1 MKFEVDFEEFK
12 KAIVTCGKGLKK
24 GSLLTPLIK
33 IEAKGHSII
42 VSENSL
48 AGNGV
53 GVEVTIPATVK
64 KEGIF
69 VTSFYNAN
77 VLSIRSC
84 SGKLEGEMNDNMLVL
99 KYKDGLAK
107 TVLVENETPFT
118 DVMEKPADAAS
129 AIIPLDTFNQMLK
142 DTISVGL
149 NQNPSQN
156 MYGMLLKI
164 NEDEDGLLKF
174 SLTASDG
181 YRVVRRT
188 VFAVK
193 NGEYSGNVV
202 LTPENL
208 KTVSEILNGK
218 DVELSVD
225 NGKAY
230 LKSGTVRCVFATLNK
245 DIPNL
250 ESFIANR
257 TATYSAEVDKT
268 ELLEALNC
276 TIYLQKE
283 KSEKPVALLD
293 FDENRVSVGCVGL
306 TDYAEVITAKTSG
319 NKLGKRKVNPAFL
332 KELATCYPG
341 NKVMIASASDDRAP
355 LWMCAGDNEEYVFC
369 VLIIRTDN

>member
-33 IEAKGHSII
+33 IEAKGRSII

-48 AGNGV
+48 TGNGV

-64 KEGIF
+64 KEGTF

-84 SGKLEGEMNDNMLVL
+84 SGKLEGELTDNMLVL

-107 TVLVENETPFT
+107 TVLAENETPFT
-118 DVMEKPADAAS
+118 DVMSKPVDAAS
-129 AIIPLDTFNQMLK
+129 ASIPLDVFSQMLK

-149 NQNPSQN
+149 NQSQTKDT
-156 MYGMLLKI
+156 YGMILKI
-164 NEDEDGLLKF
+164 DEDEDGLLKF

-181 YRVVRRT
+181 YRVARRT

-193 NGEYSGNVV
+193 NGEYIGSAV
-202 LTPENL
+202 LAPENL
-208 KTVSEILNGK
+208 KTVSEVLDGK
-218 DVELSVD
+218 DVEISID

-230 LKSGTVRCVFATLNK
+230 IKSESVRCVFATLNK
-245 DIPNL
+245 KMPNL
-250 ESFIANR
+250 ESLIANR

-283 KSEKPVALLD
+283 QPSTVALLD
-293 FDENRVSVGCVGL
+293 FDEDKVSIGCVGL
-306 TDYAEVITAKTSG
+306 TDYAEVIAAKTSG

-341 NKVMIASASDDRAP
+341 NKVMIASANDNRAP